1 MSSAA
6 AVPRYT
12 PDDLL
17 RREDGDRFDLVDG
30 QLVER
35 LMGYR
40 SGRVGGKLLSILE
53 SFCSSKKLGW
63 VLPSEVGYECF
74 GNRHDKVRHPDVS
87 FIAASRMSPEEEP
100 RGFCPIP
107 PDLAVEV
114 TSPNDVYKEVLEK
127 VTEYQSAGVRLIWV
141 IDSESGRTLIFRPT
155 GPGTILSMTTSL
167 TVKTLCLVSAAR
179 LRSCLSSQF
188 KLPVQAPS

>member
-6 AVPRYT
+6 TIPRYT

-17 RREDGDRFDLVDG
+17 RMEGGERFDLVDG

-35 LMGYR
+35 PMGYR
-40 SGRVGGKLLSILE
+40 SGRVGGKLFSLLE
-53 SFCSSKKLGW
+53 SYCSSKKLGW

-74 GNRHDKVRHPDVS
+74 GNKHDKVRHPDVS
-87 FIAASRMSPEEEP
+87 FISAARMSPEEEP
-100 RGFCPIP
+100 RGFCLIP
-107 PDLAVEV
+107 PDLAAEV
-114 TSPNDVYKEVLEK
+114 TSPNDVFEEVLAK

-155 GPGTILSMTTSL
+155 GPGTILSMNDEL
-167 TVKTLCLVSAAR
+167 DGEDVLPGFRCKIADL
-179 LRSCLSSQF
+179 F
-188 KLPVQAPS
+188 KLPIEV